1 LRHSWRENAQ
11 INVPWLVRIKPG
23 ALERLG
29 LYLARPCL
37 RRIALLHSDG
47 LLQSILDVALQSLR
61 DHGIAPA
68 LIHEVKEASVEE
80 AVRLL
85 ASVPSSCQALVG
97 LGGGKA
103 LDVAKYTASL
113 AGLPYFAVPTSL
125 SNDGFCSP
133 QASLTLKGKRRSLPS
148 GLPDAVIVDLAVCER
163 APLTL
168 WHSGVGDLSS
178 KFTAVVD
185 WKLAFHR
192 RGVPVNDLAALISDA
207 SVFQFMANP
216 VSDEQ
221 GIQLLATALML
232 NGVAMEIAGS
242 SRPASGSEHLISHA
256 LDMTGARLRLHGIQT
271 GTAAYLVSSLQ
282 GGNHHQ
288 RIGELFAR
296 TGFWDS
302 VRKQPF
308 SREEWRIAVEQ
319 APSIKEDFYTILS
332 EREAWPEFARMIAQD
347 AALIECFE

>member
-1 LRHSWRENAQ
+1 MKH
-11 INVPWLVRIKPG
+11 G

-29 LYLARPCL
+29 LYLARSGLTPV
-37 RRIALLHSDG
+37 ALLYSEG
-47 LLQSILDVALQSLR
+47 LLQSILDIVRQSLR
-61 DHGIAPA
+61 DHSIAPA
-68 LIHEVKEASVEE
+68 LFQEVKEASVEE

-85 ASVPSSCQALVG
+85 SAVPGSCKAVIG
-97 LGGGKA
+97 VGGGKA

-113 AGLPYFAVPTSL
+113 AGLPYVAAPTSL

-133 QASLTLKGKRRSLPS
+133 QASLTLEGRRRSLAT
-148 GLPDAVIVDLAVCER
+148 GLPEAVVVDLAICQR
-163 APLTL
+163 APLNL

-178 KFTAVVD
+178 KFTAIWD
-185 WKLAFHR
+185 WKLAFQR

-216 VSDEQ
+216 AADEQ

-256 LDMTGARLRLHGIQT
+256 LDMAGARPRLHGLQT

-282 GGNHHQ
+282 SGSHHE
-288 RIGELFAR
+288 RIRELFAR
-296 TGFWDS
+296 TGFWAS
-302 VRKQPF
+302 IRKEPF
-308 SREEWRIAVEQ
+308 SKEEWRIAVER
-319 APSIKEDFYTILS
+319 APSVKEDFFTILS
-332 EREAWPEFARMIAQD
+332 ERDAWPQFARMIPHD
-347 AALIECFE
+347 AALAGCFE

>member
-1 LRHSWRENAQ
+1 MKNAR

-29 LYLARPCL
+29 LYLARSCL
-37 RRIALLHSDG
+37 TPVALLHSEG
-47 LLQSILDVALQSLR
+47 LLQSILDMARQSLR

-68 LIHEVKEASVEE
+68 LFHEVKQASVEE
-80 AVRLL
+80 AVHLL
-85 ASVPSSCQALVG
+85 GAVPSSCKVLIGV
-97 LGGGKA
+97 GGGKA
-103 LDVAKYTASL
+103 LDVAKYAASL

-133 QASLTLKGKRRSLPS
+133 QASLTVEGQRRSLPT
-148 GLPDAVIVDLAVCER
+148 GPPEAVVVDLVVCQR
-163 APLTL
+163 APLPL
-168 WHSGVGDLSS
+168 WHSGVGDLCS
-178 KFTAVVD
+178 KFTAVSD

-192 RGVPVNDLAALISDA
+192 RGDPVNDLAALMSDA

-216 VSDEQ
+216 ASDEE

-242 SRPASGSEHLISHA
+242 SRPSSGSEHLISHA
-256 LDMTGARLRLHGIQT
+256 LDMTGARQRLHGLQT

-282 GGNHHQ
+282 AGNHHET
-288 RIGELFAR
+288 IGELFAR
-296 TGFWDS
+296 TGFWES

-308 SREEWRIAVEQ
+308 SIEEWRIAVER
-319 APSIKEDFYTILS
+319 APSVKEEFYTILS
-332 EREAWPEFARMIAQD
+332 DRDVWPEFARMIAHD
-347 AALIECFE
+347 PALVGCFE